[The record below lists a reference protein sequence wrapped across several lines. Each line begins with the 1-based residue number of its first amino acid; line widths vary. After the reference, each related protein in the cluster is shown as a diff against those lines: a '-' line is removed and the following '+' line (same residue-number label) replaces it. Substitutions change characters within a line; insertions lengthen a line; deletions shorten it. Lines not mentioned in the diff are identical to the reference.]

1 MTDDDDDADKLRHL
15 AEGERGGCKSAQK
28 KRKKKM
34 MMICDGTALVFTV
47 DHQSLFLSFSLPP
60 PLPFPVGPSPGHQ
73 QRSAS
78 GGSDND
84 DGKFS
89 LSTPRR

>member
-1 MTDDDDDADKLRHL
+1 
-15 AEGERGGCKSAQK
+15 
-28 KRKKKM
+28 M

-47 DHQSLFLSFSLPP
+47 DHQSLFLSFSP

-78 GGSDND
+78 GSSDND
-84 DGKFS
+84 DVLIYAVS
-89 LSTPRR
+89 SDR